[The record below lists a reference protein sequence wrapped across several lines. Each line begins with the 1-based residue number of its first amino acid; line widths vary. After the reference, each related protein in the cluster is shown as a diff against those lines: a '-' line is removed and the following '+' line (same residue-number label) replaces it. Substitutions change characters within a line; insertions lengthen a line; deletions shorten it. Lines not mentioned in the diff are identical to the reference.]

1 MEWKG
6 DSTMKT
12 DKILATRTHKIIYK
26 VGEDAVKVFDTN
38 YPKTDVLN
46 EALNQARVEE
56 TGLPI
61 PKVKGV
67 NVTDDGHWSIVSE
80 FIEGKTLA
88 EIMEADPANL
98 EKHMKE
104 FVALQMEVHSKKAPL
119 LTKLKDKWDG
129 KIIALNAV
137 SATVRYELRTRLSS
151 MPKHD
156 KVLHGDFN
164 PTNIIVDAKGKYHIL
179 DWSHATQGNASAD
192 AATTYLLFALKD
204 QNVAD
209 LYMDTFCE
217 MSDTAKQYVQRWLPI
232 TAASRLA
239 KAIPSEKELLEKWLD
254 VVEYE

>member
-1 MEWKG
+1 
-6 DSTMKT
+6 MKT

-26 VGEDAVKVFDTN
+26 VGDTAVKVFDKN
-38 YPKTDVLN
+38 YPKADVLN

-61 PKVKGV
+61 PRVRGV
-67 NVTDDGHWSIVSE
+67 NVTEDGNWCITSDYV
-80 FIEGKTLA
+80 EGRTLQ
-88 EIMEADPANL
+88 EIMDEDPANL
-98 EKHMKE
+98 EKYMRD
-104 FVALQMEVHSKKAPL
+104 FVALQMEVHNKKAPL

-129 KIIALNAV
+129 KIIALTAI

-151 MPKHD
+151 MPKHT

-164 PTNIIVDAKGKYHIL
+164 PTNVIVDAKGTYHIL

-192 AATTYLLFALKD
+192 AATTYLLFALQD
-204 QNVAD
+204 QKKAD

-232 TAASRLA
+232 TAASRLS
-239 KAIPSEKELLEKWLD
+239 KGIPGEKELLEKWLD

>member
-1 MEWKG
+1 
-6 DSTMKT
+6 MKT

-26 VGEDAVKVFDTN
+26 VGDTAVKVFDKN
-38 YPKTDVLN
+38 YPKADVLN

-61 PKVKGV
+61 PRVLGV
-67 NVTDDGHWSIVSE
+67 NVTEDGTWCITSDYV
-80 FIEGKTLA
+80 EGRTLQ
-88 EIMEADPANL
+88 EIMDEDPKNL
-98 EKHMKE
+98 DKYMRD
-104 FVALQMEVHSKKAPL
+104 FVALQLEVHSKKAPL

-129 KIIALNAV
+129 KIISLTAI

-151 MPKHD
+151 MPKHT

-164 PTNIIVDAKGKYHIL
+164 PTNVIVDAKGQYHIL

-192 AATTYLLFALKD
+192 AATTYLLFALHD
-204 QNVAD
+204 QKMAD

-232 TAASRLA
+232 TAASRLG
-239 KAIPSEKELLEKWLD
+239 KGIPGEKDLLEKWLD

>member
-1 MEWKG
+1 
-6 DSTMKT
+6 MKT
-12 DKILATRTHKIIYK
+12 DKILATRTHKIVYK
-26 VGEDAVKVFDTN
+26 VDDKAIKVFDKN
-38 YPKTDVLN
+38 YPKTDILN

-61 PKVKGV
+61 PKVCGV
-67 NVTDDGHWSIVSE
+67 TVTEDGNWCITSE

-88 EIMEADPANL
+88 EIMEADPKNM
-98 EKHMKE
+98 KKYMKE
-104 FVALQMEVHSKKAPL
+104 FVALQMEVHSKKAPM

-129 KIIALNAV
+129 KIIALTAI
-137 SATVRYELRTRLSS
+137 SATVRYELRTRLAS
-151 MPKHD
+151 MPKHT

-164 PTNIIVDAKGKYHIL
+164 PTNIIVDKKGKYHIL
-179 DWSHATQGNASAD
+179 DWAHATQGNASAD

-204 QNVAD
+204 QVMAD

-232 TAASRLA
+232 TAASRLG
-239 KAIPSEKELLEKWLD
+239 KGIPAEKEMLESWLD

>member
-1 MEWKG
+1 
-6 DSTMKT
+6 MKT

-26 VGEDAVKVFDTN
+26 VGKDAVKVFDKN

-67 NVTDDGHWSIVSE
+67 MVTEDGNWCITSDYV
-80 FIEGKTLA
+80 EGKTLA
-88 EIMEADPANL
+88 EIMEADPKNV
-98 EKHMKE
+98 KKYMKE
-104 FVALQMEVHSKKAPL
+104 FVGLQLEVHSKKAPML
-119 LTKLKDKWDG
+119 NKLKDKWDG
-129 KIIALNAV
+129 KIVALTAIN
-137 SATVRYELRTRLSS
+137 ATVRYELRTRLSS
-151 MPKHD
+151 MPKHT

-179 DWSHATQGNASAD
+179 DWAHATQGNASAD

-204 QNVAD
+204 QKMAD

-232 TAASRLA
+232 TAASRLG
-239 KAIPSEKELLEKWLD
+239 KNIPEEKELLEKWLD

>member
-1 MEWKG
+1 
-6 DSTMKT
+6 MKT
-12 DKILATRTHKIIYK
+12 DKILATRTHKIIYQ
-26 VGEDAVKVFDTN
+26 VGNHAVKVFDKN
-38 YPKTDVLN
+38 YPKADILN

-61 PKVKGV
+61 PKVLGV
-67 NVTDDGHWSIVSE
+67 TVTEDGNWCITSDY
-80 FIEGKTLA
+80 IEGKTLA
-88 EIMEADPANL
+88 EIIEADPANV
-98 EKHMKE
+98 EKYMRD
-104 FVALQMEVHSKKAPL
+104 FVALQLEVHGKSAPL
-119 LTKLKDKWDG
+119 LTKLKDKWDN
-129 KIIALNAV
+129 KIISLTAI

-151 MPKHD
+151 MPKHH

-164 PTNIIVDAKGKYHIL
+164 PTNIIVDKKGNYHIL

-204 QNVAD
+204 QKMAD

-239 KAIPSEKELLEKWLD
+239 KAIPAEKE
-254 VVEYE
+254 